1 MSEYFLGIDV
11 SKGYADFI
19 ILDNKKNIV
28 ENNFQFDDTFDGHN
42 QLYCILSSFISNNPN
57 AHFTAGVE
65 STGGYENNWACFLS
79 KIKDELPISV
89 ARLNPFGVSHSAKA
103 DLKRVVTDKISAMT
117 IAEYLINHQSKIS
130 FVEEDY
136 YAPLRKQWIFIKLLV
151 KQKVQLYNQ
160 LESLL
165 YSANPEVLLFCK
177 HGKAKWVLQ
186 LLKKYPSA
194 VALSK
199 ASVSALTKIP
209 YITVEKAHTLINNAK
224 SSVASHTDLVTASL
238 LKATVEQIISLD
250 KSIAMQVKLLEKNC
264 PLPEIELLKSFTGIG
279 TYSAVGLMLEIRAIE
294 RFSSAKKLASFFG
307 LHPVYKISGDGI
319 GGIHMSKKGRK
330 EPRLIL
336 FNIART
342 AINHNP
348 LIKEVYQKHLK
359 AGMTGLAALGV
370 VMHKI
375 LRIIYGMLKHN
386 SKFDPDIDKHNSERT
401 FKPVTKHLELKYR
414 RYQSFDSSAPISR
427 KQNKKREE
435 QMKSQK
441 G

>member
-19 ILDNKKNIV
+19 ILDNQKNII
-28 ENNFQFDDTFDGHN
+28 EKNFQLDDTFEGHN
-42 QLYCILSSFISNNPN
+42 YLCSFLSSFIANTPN
-57 AHFTAGVE
+57 VQIITAVE
-65 STGGYENNWACFLS
+65 STGGYENNWVNLLTRLQQD
-79 KIKDELPISV
+79 IPISV
-89 ARLNPFGVSHSAKA
+89 ARLNPFGVSHSSKA
-103 DLKRVVTDKISAMT
+103 DLKRVITDKISALT
-117 IAEYLINHQSKIS
+117 IAEYLINHRSKIS
-130 FVEEDY
+130 FVQEDY
-136 YAPLRKQWIFIKLLV
+136 FAPLRKQWIFIKLLV

-165 YSANPEVLLFCK
+165 YSVNPELLVFCK

-186 LLKKYPSA
+186 LLKRYPTARS
-194 VALSK
+194 LSK
-199 ASVSALTKIP
+199 ASVASLTKIP
-209 YITVEKAHTLINNAK
+209 YITAEKASILINNAK
-224 SSVASHTDLVTASL
+224 SSVASLTDKTSASL
-238 LKATVEQIISLD
+238 LKAVVEQILSLD
-250 KSIAMQVKLLEKNC
+250 KSIAQQVKLLEKNC
-264 PLPEIELLKSFTGIG
+264 SLPEIQLLKSFTGVG
-279 TYSAVGLMLEIRAIE
+279 TYSAVGLMLEIRAVE
-294 RFSSAKKLASFFG
+294 RFPSAKKLAAFFG

-342 AINHNP
+342 AITHNP
-348 LIKEVYQKHLK
+348 LIKEIYQKHLK

-375 LRIIYGMLKHN
+375 LRILYGMLKHN
-386 SKFDPDIDKHNSERT
+386 ASFDPEIDKHNSEKT
-401 FKPVTKHLELKYR
+401 ITPVTKPRELKHR
-414 RYQSFDSSAPISR
+414 RFQPFDSAAPVSR

>member
-1 MSEYFLGIDV
+1 MLEYFLGIDV

-19 ILDNKKNIV
+19 LLDYKKNIV
-28 ENNFQFDDTFDGHN
+28 EKNFQFDDTFDGHN
-42 QLYCILSSFISNNPN
+42 QLYCFLSSFIQRTPN
-57 AHFTAGVE
+57 SHITAGVE
-65 STGGYENNWACFLS
+65 STGGYENNWVALLLKFQQ
-79 KIKDELPISV
+79 DLPITI
-89 ARLNPFGVSHSAKA
+89 ARLNPFGVSYSAKA
-103 DLKRVVTDKISAMT
+103 DLKRIITDKISAQS
-117 IAEYLINHQSKIS
+117 IAEYLINHTGKIS
-130 FVEEDY
+130 FVQEDHF
-136 YAPLRKQWIFIKLLV
+136 APLRKQWIFIKLLV

-165 YSANPEVLLFCK
+165 YSANPELLVFCK

-194 VALSK
+194 ANLSR

-209 YITVEKAHTLINNAK
+209 YISAEKAHTIINNAK
-224 SSVASHTDLVTASL
+224 FSVASQTDSVTSAL
-238 LKATVEQIISLD
+238 LKSIVEQIISLD
-250 KSIAMQVKLLEKNC
+250 KSIAQQEKLLEKNC
-264 PLPEIELLKSFTGIG
+264 SVPEIELLKSFTGIG

-294 RFSSAKKLASFFG
+294 RFSSAKKLAAFFG
-307 LHPVYKISGDGI
+307 LHPVYKTSGDGI

-342 AINHNP
+342 AITFNP
-348 LIKEVYQKHLK
+348 LIKEVYQKHMK
-359 AGMTGLAALGV
+359 TGMTGLAALGV

-375 LRIIYGMLKHN
+375 LRILYGMLKHN
-386 SKFDPDIDKHNSERT
+386 SKFNPEIDKLNSQKT
-401 FKPVTKHLELKYR
+401 IKPVIKPLELKHR
-414 RYQSFDSSAPISR
+414 RYQSFDSAAPISR

>member
-19 ILDNKKNIV
+19 LLDNQKNII
-28 ENNFQFDDTFDGHN
+28 ERNFQLDDTYEGHN
-42 QLYCILSSFISNNPN
+42 YLYNFLSSFITNTPD
-57 AHFTAGVE
+57 AQIITAVE
-65 STGGYENNWACFLS
+65 STGGYENNWVNLLTRLQQD
-79 KIKDELPISV
+79 IPISV
-89 ARLNPFGVSHSAKA
+89 ARLNPFGVSHSSKA
-103 DLKRVVTDKISAMT
+103 GLKRVITDKISALT
-117 IAEYLINHQSKIS
+117 IAEYLINHRSKIS
-130 FVEEDY
+130 FVQEDY
-136 YAPLRKQWIFIKLLV
+136 FAPLRKQWIFIKLLV

-165 YSANPEVLLFCK
+165 YSVNPELLVFCK
-177 HGKAKWVLQ
+177 HGKAKWVLEV
-186 LLKKYPSA
+186 LKRYPSA
-194 VALSK
+194 SSLSK
-199 ASVSALTKIP
+199 ASVASLTKIP
-209 YITVEKAHTLINNAK
+209 YISAEKASTLINNAK
-224 SSVASHTDLVTASL
+224 SSVASLTDKTSASL
-238 LKATVEQIISLD
+238 LKAVVEQILSLD
-250 KSIAMQVKLLEKNC
+250 KSIAQQVKLLEKNC
-264 PLPEIELLKSFTGIG
+264 SLPEIQLLKSFTGIG
-279 TYSAVGLMLEIRAIE
+279 TYSAVGLMLEIRAVE
-294 RFSSAKKLASFFG
+294 RFPSAKKLAAFFG

-342 AINHNP
+342 AISSNP
-348 LIKEVYQKHLK
+348 LIKEIYQKHLK

-375 LRIIYGMLKHN
+375 LRILYGMLKHN
-386 SKFDPDIDKHNSERT
+386 TSFDPEIDKHNSQKT
-401 FKPVTKHLELKYR
+401 IAPVTKPPGLKHR
-414 RYQSFDSSAPISR
+414 RFQPFDSAAPVSR

>member
-19 ILDNKKNIV
+19 LLDNKKNIV
-28 ENNFQFDDTFDGHN
+28 EKNFQFDDTFEGHN
-42 QLYCILSSFISNNPN
+42 QLYAFLSSFMEKTPHSHI
-57 AHFTAGVE
+57 TAAVE
-65 STGGYENNWACFLS
+65 STGGYENNWVSFFL
-79 KIKDELPISV
+79 KLQEDLPISI
-89 ARLNPFGVSHSAKA
+89 ARLNPFSVSYSAKA
-103 DLKRVVTDKISAMT
+103 DLKRIITDKISAQS
-117 IAEYLINHQSKIS
+117 IAEYLINHTGKIS

-136 YAPLRKQWIFIKLLV
+136 FAPLRKQWIFIKLLV

-165 YSANPEVLLFCK
+165 YSANPELLAFCK
-177 HGKAKWVLQ
+177 HGKAKWVLH

-194 VALSK
+194 ANLSR

-209 YITVEKAHTLINNAK
+209 YISAEKANTLINNAK
-224 SSVASHTDLVTASL
+224 SSVASQTDSLTSSL
-238 LKATVEQIISLD
+238 LKSIVEQILSLD
-250 KSIAMQVKLLEKNC
+250 KSIAGQEKLLENNC

-294 RFSSAKKLASFFG
+294 RFSSAKKLAAFFG
-307 LHPVYKISGDGI
+307 LHPVYKSSGDGI

-342 AINHNP
+342 AISFNP
-348 LIKEVYQKHLK
+348 LIKEIYQKHLK
-359 AGMTGLAALGV
+359 TGMTGLAALGV

-386 SKFDPDIDKHNSERT
+386 TSFDPEIDKRNSEKT
-401 FKPVTKHLELKYR
+401 VKPVIKTVQLKHR
-414 RYQSFDSSAPISR
+414 RFQSFDSVAPISR

-435 QMKSQK
+435 QMKSHNE
-441 G
+441 